1 MQSCLVYSD
10 LFLQLLTEQA
20 DMFTQIFSRSS
31 LQRELME
38 LKTNIIVDYVN
49 YSKRHSE
56 GFECEYYSWLSTIL
70 CNKLSFSKT
79 LLELETDLVINKK
92 T

>member
-1 MQSCLVYSD
+1 
-10 LFLQLLTEQA
+10 
-20 DMFTQIFSRSS
+20 
-31 LQRELME
+31 ME
-38 LKTNIIVDYVN
+38 LKINIIVDYVN

-79 LLELETDLVINKK
+79 SLELETDLVINKK
-92 T
+92 TRGYIILQTLSSFFSVKLSCPLSWAHSC